1 MLPTNFFVVCS
12 LIFRKHNLL
21 PGLSLYY
28 ERKVPLTKEIFTQNV
43 LPEPHHNT
51 HPVFHAYGTAMSLPE
66 SVAVKSTALDLQC
79 AMTYLAPPVC
89 SPKPLTGH
97 AQLLRNP
104 DMEQYCF
111 VHGRSC
117 RGSASSP
124 RGNNCSS
131 KLCWF
136 AWAGLLSS
144 FTVGCRVT

>member
-66 SVAVKSTALDLQC
+66 SVVVKSTALDLWC
-79 AMTYLAPPVC
+79 AMTYLAPPKGP
-89 SPKPLTGH
+89 SLLPKAFNWAEG
-97 AQLLRNP
+97 
-104 DMEQYCF
+104 
-111 VHGRSC
+111 
-117 RGSASSP
+117 P
-124 RGNNCSS
+124 RAAPQ
-131 KLCWF
+131 KP
-136 AWAGLLSS
+136 
-144 FTVGCRVT
+144 